1 MARKNRDLS
10 NVFDSLQSKESKKV
24 VNGNDSDDNV
34 SLMET
39 EDIQE
44 ESDSKQV
51 INVYDDSVSEEST
64 PLSDVP
70 YDPSYNEDTEKDSN
84 DFSEFKKDILSKYD
98 EKRKKK
104 TMEETHI
111 RTTFLLERSLSKRL
125 DKLTKNKR
133 GLKTLV
139 LNDAVEAIVKAM
151 EDDS

>member
-44 ESDSKQV
+44 ESDSNQV
-51 INVYDDSVSEEST
+51 INVDDDSASEEST

-70 YDPSYNEDTEKDSN
+70 YDPTYHEYNEKDCN
-84 DFSEFKKDILSKYD
+84 DFYECKKEIRGKDD

-111 RTTFLLERSLSKRL
+111 RTTYLLERSLPKRL
-125 DKLTKNKR
+125 DKLTEDNR
-133 GLKTLV
+133 GLKTLL
-139 LNDAVEAIVKAM
+139 LNDAVEA
-151 EDDS
+151 

>member
-10 NVFDSLQSKESKKV
+10 NVFDSLQSKESKNV
-24 VNGNDSDDNV
+24 VNGNNINEKV
-34 SLMET
+34 SLKEK
-39 EDIQE
+39 EDVKNDSNNNITNIYD
-44 ESDSKQV
+44 ESVPVEKDVTPSDLPLD
-51 INVYDDSVSEEST
+51 NYDVD
-64 PLSDVP
+64 
-70 YDPSYNEDTEKDSN
+70 NEKDSN
-84 DFSEFKKDILSKYD
+84 DFSEFKKDILSKYN

-151 EDDS
+151 EEDN